1 MQNWCVM
8 KYFII
13 IALVF
18 SLIGCKATVSS
29 RDFDCASSYP
39 IIQKGKNIVIDGK
52 VFGKTSFATVIP
64 KGDSVTI
71 PSAFCNRI
79 GNVFVWDRTVT
90 LEGYEISQCEVTQEL
105 YEFVMGIL
113 PYDDSDSVY
122 PGDVQKLRPATGM
135 SWFDALEFCN
145 KLSKL
150 CGYEEVYTLENIQRK
165 NNNSYI
171 YSAKVSCDFSKNGFR
186 LPTEAEWEFAAR
198 GAGGTFSDWNYEY
211 PGSDNYKKVAWS
223 IMNSSGY
230 SDDDLTMRTHEVGS
244 RLANALGIYDMAGNA
259 SEWCFDFWNCKQ
271 PGYDSE
277 IPEGDTYK
285 YINPVNHPGEFTNP
299 VVDSSPYKSMV
310 VRGGNFTSE
319 PYEIANSFR
328 FFEYQYV
335 CAKNTSSSQTTIGIR
350 LVRGV

>member
-1 MQNWCVM
+1 M
-8 KYFII
+8 KYFVI
-13 IALVF
+13 IAFVF
-18 SLIGCKATVSS
+18 SLISCKASVSS
-29 RDFDCASSYP
+29 GGFDGSSAYP

-52 VFGKTSFATVIP
+52 VFQKSSFTTVIP
-64 KGDSVTI
+64 KGETVTI
-71 PSAFCNRI
+71 PSAFYNRI
-79 GNVFVWDRTVT
+79 GNVFVWDRTIT

-105 YEFVMGIL
+105 YEFVMKSL
-113 PYDDSDSVY
+113 PVDDSDSVY

-135 SWFDALEFCN
+135 SWFDAIEFCN

-171 YSAKVSCDFSKNGFR
+171 YSANVTYDLSKNGFR

-198 GAGGTFSDWNYEY
+198 GAGLSEQDWNYEY

-230 SDDDLTMRTHEVGS
+230 NDDDLITRTHEVGS
-244 RLANALGIYDMAGNA
+244 RQPNVLGIYDLAGNA

-277 IPEGDTYK
+277 IPEGDTYR
-285 YINPVNHPGEFTNP
+285 YINPVNHPGTFTNP
-299 VVDSSPYKSMV
+299 VVDESSYKSRV
-310 VRGGNFTSE
+310 VRGGNYKSE

-328 FFEYQYV
+328 FFEYQYF

-350 LVRGV
+350 LVRGL